1 MSDARIRLLMG
12 TACAAA
18 LAACAPGVM
27 VGGSPATA
35 SPPASG
41 GTTSP
46 APSSPINNSAVVDEL
61 IARTNNERR
70 TAGVPALTRNVNLV
84 HAAQIQADQMAAR
97 NQLDHDL
104 PGAQYPTLGSRL
116 AAVQYP
122 MRAAAENIGE
132 GFRSAAEA
140 MGGWM
145 SSAGHRAN
153 ILSVSYTEMGAA
165 VARSGSGRWY
175 WVQVFGSR

>member
-1 MSDARIRLLMG
+1 MRTARVRLLIG
-12 TACAAA
+12 TVSAAA
-18 LAACAPGVM
+18 LAACAPGVV
-27 VGGSPATA
+27 VGSSPATG
-35 SPPASG
+35 SPSASG

-46 APSSPINNSAVVDEL
+46 APSSPINSSAVVDEL

-70 TAGVPALTRNVNLV
+70 SAGLPALTRNVNLV
-84 HAAQIQADQMAAR
+84 HAAQIQAEQMAAR

-116 AAVQYP
+116 TAVQYP

-145 SSAGHRAN
+145 ASSGHRGN
-153 ILSVSYTEMGAA
+153 ILSGSYTEMGAA
-165 VARSGSGRWY
+165 VARSASGRWY